1 MKFFLKVVLIVLV
14 LIGVAEPAFASSMRP
29 AKDRPVYFK
38 EYNYIKS
45 NSCNAV
51 SMIPYSGDVLYECYS
66 GELFWSDVLVP
77 TEKSPLFMYF
87 KNRKH
92 EDDDDAAN
100 TAAAAAASSS
110 YSYY

>member
-1 MKFFLKVVLIVLV
+1 MKFFLKVALV
-14 LIGVAEPAFASSMRP
+14 IFILIGITEPVFAATMRP
-29 AKDRPVYFK
+29 AKSRPVYFS
-38 EYNYIKS
+38 EYNHIVS
-45 NSCNAV
+45 NSCNAIA
-51 SMIPYSGDVLYECYS
+51 MIPYSGDVLYECSS
-66 GELFWSDVLVP
+66 GESFWSDVLVP

-92 EDDDDAAN
+92 EDDDDAAD

>member
-1 MKFFLKVVLIVLV
+1 MKFIVSLFLLFLIVV
-14 LIGVAEPAFASSMRP
+14 GISEPAFAMRP

-51 SMIPYSGDVLYECYS
+51 SMIPYSGDVLYECAS
-66 GELFWSDVLVP
+66 GESFWSDVLVP
-77 TEKSPLFMYF
+77 TEKSALFMYF

-92 EDDDDAAN
+92 EDDKDDDA
-100 TAAAAAASSS
+100 AAAAAASS